1 MKFIS
6 LQTTHI
12 RGLPMNKFTKHAAI
26 ALAASSMVVA
36 APASASIF
44 EYTFSGGDV
53 LTINTDTKS
62 GTWTGSNIDASFTS
76 SDFANFQGG
85 ANPSFMAVLDSIN
98 GTRIIGGKTA
108 AVSSDPRHPE
118 KLIIGGN
125 RFNLW
130 ANWGNPIVGGDY
142 IRKNPNFAEVPA
154 PGMLGLFG
162 LALVALGLGRRR
174 RKSAAA

>member
-1 MKFIS
+1 MKKIAK
-6 LQTTHI
+6 TT
-12 RGLPMNKFTKHAAI
+12 AV
-26 ALAASSMVVA
+26 ALAATSMMVA

-53 LTINTDTKS
+53 LTINTETQT
-62 GTWTGSNIDASFTS
+62 GTWVGDNIDATFTS
-76 SDFANFQGG
+76 ADFANFEGG
-85 ANPSFMAVLDSIN
+85 ASPSFMAQLDSIS
-98 GTRIIGGKTA
+98 GTRIIRGQTA

-118 KLIIGGN
+118 KLKINGS

-142 IRKNPNFAEVPA
+142 VRNSPDFAEVPA

-174 RKSAAA
+174 RIKATAA